1 MLIDLFSPSPTAH
14 RSSPRIKEY
23 QEWKVKNIPNDY
35 DSFRINWYK
44 TYLPKF
50 KTMKKIL
57 FTLFITFS
65 AFGYSQSINSDKTS
79 LTNFIKR
86 MYNSAPFEGVKVIDD
101 YDHQYFI
108 SVLSLEKSKY
118 PNEAMM
124 NRVAQVKG
132 QSQANIFFN
141 GSTISSDLV
150 IKTTENK
157 STDKPNTTIETIESI
172 KENALG
178 FVKSMEL
185 LTNFDNPDGKR
196 MVFIFY
202 KEMSK

>member
-1 MLIDLFSPSPTAH
+1 MKIM
-14 RSSPRIKEY
+14 
-23 QEWKVKNIPNDY
+23 KNN
-35 DSFRINWYK
+35 
-44 TYLPKF
+44 LAVV
-50 KTMKKIL
+50 L
-57 FTLFITFS
+57 LLFIAFS
-65 AFGYSQSINSDKTS
+65 SYSQSINDDKTS

-108 SVLSLEKSKY
+108 SVLSLEKGKY

-157 STDKPNTTIETIESI
+157 STDKPSTAVETIESI
-172 KENALG
+172 KENSMG

-185 LTNFDNPDGKR
+185 LANFDNPDGKR

-202 KEMSK
+202 KEMTK

>member
-1 MLIDLFSPSPTAH
+1 MKIKVTFFLLLIAFSS
-14 RSSPRIKEY
+14 
-23 QEWKVKNIPNDY
+23 
-35 DSFRINWYK
+35 
-44 TYLPKF
+44 
-50 KTMKKIL
+50 
-57 FTLFITFS
+57 
-65 AFGYSQSINSDKTS
+65 YSQSINDDKTS
-79 LTNFIKR
+79 VTNFIKR

-108 SVLSLEKSKY
+108 SVLSLEKGKFL
-118 PNEAMM
+118 NESTM
-124 NRVAQVKG
+124 NRVAQLKG

-157 STDKPNTTIETIESI
+157 STDKPSTAVETIESI
-172 KENALG
+172 KENAMG

-202 KEMSK
+202 KEMKKL

>member
-1 MLIDLFSPSPTAH
+1 M
-14 RSSPRIKEY
+14 
-23 QEWKVKNIPNDY
+23 
-35 DSFRINWYK
+35 K
-44 TYLPKF
+44 TK
-50 KTMKKIL
+50 
-57 FTLFITFS
+57 FTLLFLLLITLSSF
-65 AFGYSQSINSDKTS
+65 SQSINDDKIS
-79 LTNFIKR
+79 VTNFIKR
-86 MYNSAPFEGVKVIDD
+86 MYNATPFEGVKVIDD

-108 SVLSLEKSKY
+108 SVLSLEKGKY

-150 IKTTENK
+150 IKTSENK
-157 STDKPNTTIETIESI
+157 STDKPSTAVETIESI

-202 KEMSK
+202 KEMK

>member
-1 MLIDLFSPSPTAH
+1 MN
-14 RSSPRIKEY
+14 RI
-23 QEWKVKNIPNDY
+23 VTIILLL
-35 DSFRINWYK
+35 SINV
-44 TYLPKF
+44 
-50 KTMKKIL
+50 
-57 FTLFITFS
+57 TFS
-65 AFGYSQSINSDKTS
+65 QNINDDKIS
-79 LTNFIKR
+79 VTNFIKR
-86 MYNSAPFEGVKVIDD
+86 MYNAAPFEGVKVIDD

-108 SVLSLEKSKY
+108 SVLSLEKGKY
-118 PNEAMM
+118 SNEAMM
-124 NRVAQVKG
+124 HRVAQVKG

-157 STDKPNTTIETIESI
+157 STDKPSTAVESIESI

-185 LTNFDNPDGKR
+185 LTNFDNSDGKR

-202 KEMSK
+202 KEMK

>member
-1 MLIDLFSPSPTAH
+1 
-14 RSSPRIKEY
+14 
-23 QEWKVKNIPNDY
+23 
-35 DSFRINWYK
+35 
-44 TYLPKF
+44 
-50 KTMKKIL
+50 MKKL
-57 FTLFITFS
+57 LFILTLAFS
-65 AFGYSQSINSDKTS
+65 FTVNAQSINDDKTS
-79 LTNFIKR
+79 VTNFIKR
-86 MYNSAPFEGVKVIDD
+86 MYNSTPFEGVKVIDD

-108 SVLSLEKSKY
+108 SVLSLEKGKY

-157 STDKPNTTIETIESI
+157 STDKPSTAVETIESI
-172 KENALG
+172 KENAIG

-202 KEMSK
+202 KEMNKK